1 MGRCRNTKTRY
12 EQALWHVGTFVLRV
26 VVIHLWK
33 GVVIGLVWGVDLMG
47 CFFVLFFFSLTMTIT
62 KQCPL
67 VVMLAT
73 FQEESEGI
81 TVETQ
86 DYWVEDAAADMLLV
100 THEDEDDQEKANE
113 IAAILRQT
121 IGKMWAWGR
130 CFGGE
135 STILHIDHLF
145 LLVVCV
151 RVGQNAQISEKRGW
165 HSTY

>member
-1 MGRCRNTKTRY
+1 
-12 EQALWHVGTFVLRV
+12 
-26 VVIHLWK
+26 
-33 GVVIGLVWGVDLMG
+33 MG
-47 CFFVLFFFSLTMTIT
+47 CFFLLYCFFIDHDDHKTM
-62 KQCPL
+62 PSGL
-67 VVMLAT
+67 DVAT

-135 STILHIDHLF
+135 SKILHIDHLF

-151 RVGQNAQISEKRGW
+151 LGSVKMPKYRKKGAGIPRIENVVLYKNRIGDSGAEAFAEGKKKNVFGPGVVF
-165 HSTY
+165 

>member
-1 MGRCRNTKTRY
+1 
-12 EQALWHVGTFVLRV
+12 
-26 VVIHLWK
+26 
-33 GVVIGLVWGVDLMG
+33 MG
-47 CFFVLFFFSLTMTIT
+47 CFFLLYCFFIDHDDHKTM
-62 KQCPL
+62 PSGL
-67 VVMLAT
+67 DVAT

-130 CFGGE
+130 CLVKE
-135 STILHIDHLF
+135 SKILHIDHLF

-165 HSTY
+165 HSTH

>member
-1 MGRCRNTKTRY
+1 
-12 EQALWHVGTFVLRV
+12 
-26 VVIHLWK
+26 
-33 GVVIGLVWGVDLMG
+33 MG
-47 CFFVLFFFSLTMTIT
+47 CFFLLYCFFIDHDDHKTM
-62 KQCPL
+62 PSGL
-67 VVMLAT
+67 DVAT

-135 STILHIDHLF
+135 SKILHIDHLF
-145 LLVVCV
+145 LLVVC
-151 RVGQNAQISEKRGW
+151 GL
-165 HSTY
+165 